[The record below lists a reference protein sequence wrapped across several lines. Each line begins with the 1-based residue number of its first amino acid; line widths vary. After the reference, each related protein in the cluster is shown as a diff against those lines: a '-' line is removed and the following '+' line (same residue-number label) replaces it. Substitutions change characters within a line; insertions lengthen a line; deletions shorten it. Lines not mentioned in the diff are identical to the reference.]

1 MAKAEAVF
9 KRLFLPRTLEESQ
22 AYTSLHSSSV
32 MFFLVFRQEMNLSTL
47 RGKVKCAREITQ
59 EAKPYENVRGFL
71 LTGSLVG
78 TQACLSFQMCGL
90 TQSPWANSPNPYL
103 PASYPQPTQALLSKR
118 QTYPC
123 SYSYDWPHGS
133 SNEQA
138 SGRKNFQN
146 CLCKQRHPA
155 WMQFYPSSNPINP
168 DNPIYDCFHKYLK
181 GVKLKQ
187 PLQYE
192 ELFLRCSF

>member
-1 MAKAEAVF
+1 MC
-9 KRLFLPRTLEESQ
+9 Q
-22 AYTSLHSSSV
+22 GNYTG
-32 MFFLVFRQEMNLSTL
+32 
-47 RGKVKCAREITQ
+47 GKTIW
-59 EAKPYENVRGFL
+59 NVRGFL

-78 TQACLSFQMCGL
+78 TQTCFPFRCVDWLTPPGPTARTPTCL
-90 TQSPWANSPNPYL
+90 PHN
-103 PASYPQPTQALLSKR
+103 PQPTQALLSKR

-123 SYSYDWPHGS
+123 IYSYDWPQGS
-133 SNEQA
+133 INEQA

-146 CLCKQRHPA
+146 CLCKQSHPA

-168 DNPIYDCFHKYLK
+168 DNPIYDCFYKYLK

-192 ELFLRCSF
+192 ELFLRCSFWFFKCQPIIWDSKEMLIFLKQELC

>member
-1 MAKAEAVF
+1 MC
-9 KRLFLPRTLEESQ
+9 Q
-22 AYTSLHSSSV
+22 GNYTG
-32 MFFLVFRQEMNLSTL
+32 
-47 RGKVKCAREITQ
+47 GKTIW
-59 EAKPYENVRGFL
+59 NVRGFL

-78 TQACLSFQMCGL
+78 TQTCFPFRCVDWLTPPGPTARTPTCL
-90 TQSPWANSPNPYL
+90 PHN
-103 PASYPQPTQALLSKR
+103 PQPTQALLSKR

-123 SYSYDWPHGS
+123 SYSYDWPQGS

-146 CLCKQRHPA
+146 CLCKQSHPA

-168 DNPIYDCFHKYLK
+168 DNPIYDCFYKYLK